1 MTAAPLSPP
10 AALVNHPDTP
20 RAAVDSIDT
29 DLRWERSGTLAIIY
43 RLTGAIQR
51 LRIPPFQS
59 AHRADGLWGHTCF
72 EAFLGAKNDAEYY
85 EFNFSPSGE
94 WAVYGFRDYRDG
106 GPIDADGF
114 QPAIFINREDR
125 ILELVAKI
133 RLDQLPELQLDVC
146 LSLGLAAVI
155 EEIDGNLSYWALK
168 HPVGNPDFHNPVN
181 FILEIHSPVA
191 GAGAIAYTAKP

>member
-1 MTAAPLSPP
+1 MTAVPHSTP

-20 RAAVDSIDT
+20 CEAVESIET
-29 DLRWERSGTLAIIY
+29 ELRWERSGVLAITY
-43 RLTGAIQR
+43 RLTGAIER

-59 AHRADGLWGHTCF
+59 VRRADGLWGHTCF
-72 EAFLGAKNDAEYY
+72 EAFLGAKNDAEYF

-106 GPIDADGF
+106 GPVDAEGF
-114 QPAIFINREDR
+114 KPAISINRENR
-125 ILELVAKI
+125 ILELGAKL

-146 LSLGLAAVI
+146 LWVGLSAAM
-155 EEIDGNLSYWALK
+155 EEIDGRLSYWALK
-168 HPVGNPDFHNPVN
+168 HPAGKPDFHHPVN

-191 GAGAIAYTAKP
+191 QAGAIAYTAKP